1 MSKPLVVETVEA
13 HAQGEGGRV
22 ITNMAHLVK
31 GETMKE
37 RYDYCVD
44 NLDWFRYAMLHEP
57 RGYPALCGV
66 FILPPVNDGSDFGI
80 IVLEQGGFTA
90 MSGSNTMCAVTAA
103 LETGIV
109 PITGP
114 ETMVTIDTAVG
125 TISVLA
131 RCVDG
136 KVVDV
141 SIRNVP
147 AFSVYINKMIEV
159 PEYGTIPVDL
169 VFGGQFFAQTDIA
182 NVGLEIKPENA
193 KAITRAGAAI
203 KYSVNSQ
210 WTFEH
215 PLNPSINSVGITMLH
230 NGDRAPGKQ
239 AQNSAVLT
247 SDNLSAEPETWKG
260 MLDRS
265 PCGTGTSA
273 RMSGLYSRGQLEL
286 GEEFAHMSTLG
297 TKFYGTLSDPTKI
310 GDYDA
315 VTPTIRGSA
324 WVTGKATWV
333 IDPTDPFPEGYTLG
347 DIW

>member
-1 MSKPLVVETVEA
+1 MSAPLVVETVEA

-31 GETMKE
+31 GDTMKE
-37 RYDYCVD
+37 RYDYCVAH
-44 NLDWFRYAMLHEP
+44 LDWFRWAMLHEP

-66 FILPPVNDGSDFGI
+66 FILPAVNEGSDFGI

-103 LETGIV
+103 LETGII

-114 ETMVTIDTAVG
+114 EMTVTIDTAVG

-131 RCVDG
+131 RIENG
-136 KVVDV
+136 KVLDV
-141 SIRNVP
+141 AIRNVP
-147 AFSVYINKMIEV
+147 AFSVYINKMIDV

-203 KYSVNSQ
+203 KYAVNSQ

-247 SDNLSAEPETWKG
+247 SDSLSADPETWKG

-273 RMSGLYSRGQLEL
+273 RMSGLYSRGQLAL

-297 TKFYGTLSDPTKI
+297 TKFYGSLSDPTKV
-310 GDYDA
+310 GEYDA
-315 VTPTIRGSA
+315 VIPTIRGSA
-324 WVTGKATWV
+324 WVTGTAKWV
-333 IDPTDPFPEGYTLG
+333 IDPTDPFPQGYTLG